1 MTRIDKIVDNDDI
14 RSCIGVD
21 YMIMMTFDE
30 HYNLFLM
37 IIVLMLMMSMM
48 VIAMVIVCRR

>member
-1 MTRIDKIVDNDDI
+1 MTRIDKIVYNDDI

-30 HYNLFLM
+30 NYNLYLM
-37 IIVLMLMMSMM
+37 IIVLIMMSMM
-48 VIAMVIVCRR
+48 VIAMVMVCRRW

>member
-48 VIAMVIVCRR
+48 VIAMVMV

>member
-30 HYNLFLM
+30 NYNLYLM
-37 IIVLMLMMSMM
+37 IIVLIMMSMM
-48 VIAMVIVCRR
+48 VIAMVMV